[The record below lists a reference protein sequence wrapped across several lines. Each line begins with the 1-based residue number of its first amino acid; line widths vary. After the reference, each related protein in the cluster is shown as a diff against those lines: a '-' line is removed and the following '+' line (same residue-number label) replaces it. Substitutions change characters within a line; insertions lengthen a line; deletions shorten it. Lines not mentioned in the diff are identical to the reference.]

1 MILKLRITTLI
12 IVHILILLHVY
23 YFGSDVVGSIDFQE
37 FFHSFLKEGVVNAG
51 VILVFIAFLTTLL
64 FGRFFCGWACHFGA
78 IQEFS
83 YYILKKLKINTI
95 TINSRLVTLLP
106 FLILLNYYVI
116 PNTIHLITNPPDQG
130 ITLSLNQPEI
140 WEFLP
145 GFFIGLLT
153 FTIDGFFIVYF
164 LGKKGFC
171 RFLCPWGAFLK
182 FPNSLAFFKVRKTG
196 DCTHCNVCTDQCP
209 VGIDVSYEINHYNKV
224 TNTNCTSC
232 LNCTTGCPSNA
243 LSYKFEN
250 PLKEKFNI
258 KNYLFNPNMFKH
270 PNILDNYKSIRLNDI
285 NFLIITI
292 LFSVSIDQLYGIG
305 HFLAYGIGIIIAYTL
320 MFSLK
325 KLSKR
330 IQVFLTTIIILI
342 GLTHATIKY
351 SLNNGERLYNE
362 LYSKR
367 ITSVISEED
376 IRNKSIK
383 NLERANKLYI
393 MNNGKRHIMLATLYL
408 DSGNIKKAEEHAK
421 LAAKINPNH
430 RNAKEIM
437 KIIQQAKIIN

>member
-37 FFHSFLKEGVVNAG
+37 FFHSFLKEGIVNAG

-83 YYILKKLKINTI
+83 YYILKKLKINSI

-116 PNTIHLITNPPDQG
+116 PNTFHLIMNPPEEG
-130 ITLSLNQPEI
+130 IIISLNNPEI

-153 FTIDGFFIVYF
+153 FIIDGFIIVYF

-196 DCTHCNVCTDQCP
+196 DCTHCHVCTDQCP
-209 VGIDVSYEINHYNKV
+209 VGIDVSYEINHYTKV

-258 KNYLFNPNMFKH
+258 KNYLFNPDMFKH
-270 PNILDNYKSIRLNDI
+270 PNILDNFKSIRLNDI
-285 NFLIITI
+285 KFLIITI
-292 LFSVSIDQLYGIG
+292 LFSISIDQLYGIG
-305 HFLAYGIGIIIAYTL
+305 HFLAYGIGIITAYIL
-320 MFSLK
+320 IFSLEK
-325 KLSKR
+325 TSRSIK
-330 IQVFLTTIIILI
+330 VFFISIVVII
-342 GLTHATIKY
+342 GLMHATIKY
-351 SLNNGERLYNE
+351 SLNNGERLYHKLLSGRIND
-362 LYSKR
+362 SK
-367 ITSVISEED
+367 VEEH
-376 IRNKSIK
+376 IRNESIR

-393 MNNGKRHIMLATLYL
+393 MKSGKRHIMLATLYL
-408 DSGNIKKAEEHAK
+408 DSGNIIKAEEHAN
-421 LAAKINPNH
+421 LASKINPNH
-430 RNAKEIM
+430 KNAKDL
-437 KIIQQAKIIN
+437 KDIIKDIKFME